1 MLLLRREEISLK
13 TNTEKEYFVAGLWKL
28 EVLGSGI
35 VCLNSKCYTV
45 KTSEDSE
52 KISCKDQSYNIYN
65 MSNFD
70 YYHLCVNTIRYIG
83 VLSFIMKEYRS

>member
-1 MLLLRREEISLK
+1 MLLLLRREEIFLK

-35 VCLNSKCYTV
+35 VCLNSQCYTV

-52 KISCKDQSYNIYN
+52 KISCKGQSCNIYN

-70 YYHLCVNTIRYIG
+70 Y
-83 VLSFIMKEYRS
+83 

>member
-1 MLLLRREEISLK
+1 MLLLKQEEISLK

-28 EVLGSGI
+28 EVLGSEI
-35 VCLNSKCYTV
+35 VCLNSKCYIV

-52 KISCKDQSYNIYN
+52 KISCKGQSYNIDN

-70 YYHLCVNTIRYIG
+70 Y
-83 VLSFIMKEYRS
+83 

>member
-35 VCLNSKCYTV
+35 ICLNSKCYTV

-52 KISCKDQSYNIYN
+52 KISCKGLSYNIYN

-70 YYHLCVNTIRYIG
+70 Y
-83 VLSFIMKEYRS
+83 

>member
-13 TNTEKEYFVAGLWKL
+13 ANTEKEYFVAGLWKL

-35 VCLNSKCYTV
+35 ICLNSKCYTV

-52 KISCKDQSYNIYN
+52 KISCKGLSYNIYN

-70 YYHLCVNTIRYIG
+70 Y
-83 VLSFIMKEYRS
+83 

>member
-52 KISCKDQSYNIYN
+52 KISCKGQRCNIYN